1 MSSKLETLLMSQRP
15 YMHDSQNLKDIFSEL
30 GRGFYI
36 PAYQR
41 PYSWEEE
48 NVQQLLAD
56 IFYALDTCLEKP
68 HHIIFLGTLIL
79 QNEADILEGTHV
91 DETRLL
97 TKISYVV
104 DGPQRLTTISLLA
117 CVLHDQAS
125 TLMHQIGPTNST
137 PELKNLHVSLEDT
150 QQLLLR
156 LYSVLT
162 DKTGSDPLH
171 KPLMIR
177 PVSADTKIQSDQWT
191 LRGDISDFY
200 TSDLASFQAKFIN
213 NPVLNTSIPQSG
225 KIHDTLLCLSEALT
239 QKLESIDTN
248 ILRSLETANVE
259 ALGSLKNFIDEF
271 PDLDICES
279 FDTEEKKLVAK
290 SVFLI
295 AFSHYLLH
303 ASYFV
308 SIETSDINLA
318 LDMFQ
323 ALNAT
328 GTPLTAF
335 EVFKPKV
342 VEAWGSSKYNTEIK
356 SIIDRAEQTFDN
368 DSVKKNKTEATEAV
382 IINLA
387 LTYHGELISKKF
399 SELRNYLFKSH
410 GTYSGTKEKDFL
422 AKLSDQAEYQY
433 NIVRPKSRIGV
444 SNPFIVSH
452 LATLG
457 LTPDQA
463 DMAAFCIYYLKDAN
477 HRMANT
483 VLSVFYSRLL
493 ESGKKLK
500 SDPTNKNLEIAKNK
514 TASDFENICKATA
527 AFFTLWMGG
536 QNKTFPDQVYRS
548 LFKQTAPNISFD
560 SGTTNQTVKFIKEHF
575 KSALISEGLYD
586 AKITK
591 AKALWVTKAK
601 NKTWYNRLKVCKFS
615 LMIAMHDAALDL
627 SPGREGLL
635 TNGNSNSVN
644 MLGVKK
650 WYSEDLNFVEH
661 VATQDEPKNIN
672 FPSFFDNNVY
682 PGNYSV
688 VDKLGNL
695 SLLSQKINSSLYSEW
710 PDKTFYFWS
719 LTQPEATVKGPTA
732 KDLMTTLGI
741 TKIPKSL
748 ETLSAAS
755 DHLPHLAPL
764 AHRGQKGLKWDLSFI
779 EKRSENLAERVFET
793 LSKWLT

>member
-1 MSSKLETLLMSQRP
+1 MRKPPFDYDSK
-15 YMHDSQNLKDIFSEL
+15 NLFDIFVQG

-48 NVQQLLAD
+48 NVEQLLND
-56 IFYALDTCLEKP
+56 IFSALDSCLTQAN
-68 HHIIFLGTLIL
+68 HIIFLGTLIL
-79 QNEADILEGTHV
+79 HDEGDILVGTHV
-91 DETRLL
+91 DKKTLL
-97 TKISYVV
+97 SKISNVV
-104 DGPQRLTTISLLA
+104 DGQQRLTTISLLA
-117 CVLHDQAS
+117 CVLSDQAT
-125 TLMHQIGPTNST
+125 TLMKKIGRSNPIA
-137 PELKNLHVSLEDT
+137 ELKKLHDSLEDIKPE
-150 QQLLLR
+150 LAH
-156 LYSVLT
+156 LYSLEIV
-162 DKTGSDPLH
+162 KTGVNPSF
-171 KPLMIR
+171 KPLIIR
-177 PVSADTKIQSDQWT
+177 PGAVDKKIHSDQWT
-191 LRGDISDFY
+191 LSGNRSDFY
-200 TSDLASFQAKFIN
+200 TSDLATFQAKFIDK
-213 NPVLNTSIPQSG
+213 PVLSTSLPPSG
-225 KIHDTLLCLSEALT
+225 KIHDTLLYLSELLIK
-239 QKLESIDTN
+239 KLESIDFN
-248 ILRSLETANVE
+248 MLPSFETANME
-259 ALGSLKNFIDEF
+259 ASGSLKNFIDEF
-271 PDLDICES
+271 PDLDTCED
-279 FDTEEKKLVAK
+279 FDIEEKELVAK

-295 AFSHYLLH
+295 AFSRYLFN

-308 SIETSDINLA
+308 SIETEDINLA

-342 VEAWGSSKYNTEIK
+342 VEAWGTSKYNAEIK
-356 SIIDRAEQTFDN
+356 SIIDCAEETFDN
-368 DSVKKNKTEATEAV
+368 ERVGKNKTEATDAV

-387 LTYHGELISKKF
+387 LTYHGKLISKKF

-410 GTYSGTKEKDFL
+410 GTYSGTKERDFL
-422 AKLSDQAEYQY
+422 TKLSDQAEYQF

-444 SNPFIVSH
+444 SNPWIVSH

-457 LTPDQA
+457 LTPEQA

-477 HRMANT
+477 HRMAHT

-493 ESGKKLK
+493 DSGKKLK
-500 SDPTNKNLEIAKNK
+500 NDPTNAELGKAKN
-514 TASDFENICKATA
+514 TAASDFENICKATA

-536 QNKTFPDQVYRS
+536 QNTTFPEQVYRN
-548 LFKQTAPNISFD
+548 LFKQTVPNINFD
-560 SGTTNQTVKFIKEHF
+560 NGTTNQTVKFVKEHF
-575 KSALISEGLYD
+575 RSALISEGLYH
-586 AKITK
+586 AKITE

-615 LMIAMHDAALDL
+615 LMIAMHDAALDS

-635 TNGNSNSVN
+635 INGKSSSVN

-661 VATQDEPKNIN
+661 VATRDEPRNIK

-688 VDKLGNL
+688 VDRLGNL
-695 SLLSQKINSSLYSEW
+695 SLLSQKINSSTYSEW

-719 LTQPEATVKGPTA
+719 LTQPEATVRSPDSKA
-732 KDLMTTLGI
+732 LMTTLGI

-748 ETLSAAS
+748 GTLSAAS

-779 EKRSENLAERVFET
+779 EKRSQNLTERVFET